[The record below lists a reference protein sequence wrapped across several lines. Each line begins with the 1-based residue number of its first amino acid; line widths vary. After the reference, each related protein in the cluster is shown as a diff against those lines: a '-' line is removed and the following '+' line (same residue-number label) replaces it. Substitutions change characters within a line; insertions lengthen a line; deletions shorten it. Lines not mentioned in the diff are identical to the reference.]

1 MNESYQS
8 LFQNYTDQRV
18 VDKSRQY
25 AKFTV
30 ASLLSVTED
39 QLSAEQAEVRRDY
52 QSVGSMLLN
61 NLSAKL
67 TELLFPATRRFVKLD
82 VSQETRTSAES
93 DGSINDLND
102 ALILLEEMLVKR
114 SRAEGGYAAL
124 ILAVKHLI
132 ATGQCCLRR
141 DTSSKSYIVYALDNF
156 VVRRDGRGLVLDA
169 IIREKVAYQSLPKDL
184 QAKLGQREATSSLYL
199 YTRIQYMPDRD
210 MYEVSQQVDSVVDYP
225 LGVAE
230 YPAKT
235 CPWMFPTWNLKAG
248 DHYARG
254 LVEEYSGDF
263 SRLSMLSESSALYLQ
278 EALRVLHL
286 TNAQGQIKDDMT
298 EAECGEFINTPQGT
312 TVTAYEAGDYHKS
325 AQALEEVN
333 AITLRLSRAFM
344 YSGTQRDSE
353 RTTAEEVRLVAR
365 ETEKTLGGPYS
376 NLASTLQIPLARVL
390 LSEIDAGLVPD
401 IVQNVLE
408 LEVIAGLDALGRSVD
423 AQQLLTALSDALNAV
438 AAVAQI
444 NQVTQ
449 NFLNPTAVIETI
461 FSANG
466 VNLTRYKTPEEVK
479 QQMQQGQQQV
489 QQGLEAQQALSTQ
502 LGGM

>member
-1 MNESYQS
+1 MNVSYQS
-8 LFQNYTDQRV
+8 LFQTYTDQRV
-18 VDKSRQY
+18 VDKSRQF

-61 NLSAKL
+61 NLAAKL

-82 VSQETRTSAES
+82 ASQEARSQAERA
-93 DGSINDLND
+93 GSETDLND
-102 ALILLEEMLVKR
+102 ALITLEEMLVKR
-114 SRAEGGYAAL
+114 SRAEGGYASL
-124 ILAVKHLI
+124 ILAVKHLV

-141 DTSSKSYIVYALDNF
+141 DTESKTYIVYALDNYA
-156 VVRRDGRGLVLDA
+156 VRRDGRGLVLDA

-184 QAKLGQREATSSLYL
+184 QAKLGKRENTASLYL
-199 YTRIQYMPDRD
+199 YTRIQYNSERNV
-210 MYEVSQQVDSVVDYP
+210 YEVSQQVDSVTDYP
-225 LGVAE
+225 LGIAE
-230 YPAKT
+230 YPVKT

-254 LVEEYSGDF
+254 LVEEYAGDF
-263 SRLSMLSESSALYLQ
+263 ARLSMLSESSALYMQ

-286 TNAQGQIKDDMT
+286 TNAQGQVRDELV
-298 EAECGEFINTPQGT
+298 EAECGEFISTPQGT
-312 TVTAYEAGDYHKS
+312 TLTAYEAGDYQKMS
-325 AQALEEVN
+325 QALEEIN
-333 AITLRLSRAFM
+333 SITLRLSRAFM

-390 LSEIDAGLVPD
+390 LSEIDGGLVPD
-401 IVQNVLE
+401 IVHNVLE

-423 AQQLLTALSDALNAV
+423 AQQLLQALSDALNAV

-444 NQVTQ
+444 NQVAQ

-466 VNLTRYKTPEEVK
+466 VNLTRFKTPEEVK

-489 QQGLEAQQALSTQ
+489 QQGLAAQQDLSSQ
-502 LGGM
+502 LGAM

>member
-1 MNESYQS
+1 MNISYQS

-18 VDKSRQY
+18 VDKSRQF

-30 ASLLSVTED
+30 ASLLAVTED

-61 NLSAKL
+61 NLAAKL

-82 VSQETRTSAES
+82 ASQEVRSKAEQ
-93 DGSINDLND
+93 DGSETDLND
-102 ALILLEEMLVKR
+102 ALITLEEMLVKR
-114 SRAEGGYAAL
+114 SRAEGGYASL
-124 ILAVKHLI
+124 ILAVKHLV

-141 DTSSKSYIVYALDNF
+141 DTDSKTYVVYALDNY

-169 IIREKVAYQSLPKDL
+169 IIRERVAYQSLPKDL
-184 QAKLGQREATSSLYL
+184 QAKLGKREDTASLYL
-199 YTRIQYMPDRD
+199 YTRIQYNSERNV
-210 MYEVSQQVDSVVDYP
+210 YEVSQQVDSVTDYP
-225 LGVAE
+225 LGIAE
-230 YPAKT
+230 YPVKT

-254 LVEEYSGDF
+254 LVEEYAGDF
-263 SRLSMLSESSALYLQ
+263 ARLSMLSESSALYMQ

-286 TNAQGQIKDDMT
+286 TNAQGQIKDELA

-312 TVTAYEAGDYHKS
+312 TVTAYEAGDYQKMS
-325 AQALEEVN
+325 QALEEIN
-333 AITLRLSRAFM
+333 SITLRLSRAFM

-390 LSEIDAGLVPD
+390 LSEIDGGLVPD
-401 IVQNVLE
+401 IVHNVLE

-423 AQQLLTALSDALNAV
+423 AQQLLQALSDALNAV

-444 NQVTQ
+444 NQVAQ
-449 NFLNPTAVIETI
+449 NYLNPTAVIETI

-489 QQGLEAQQALSTQ
+489 QQGLAAQQDLSSQ
-502 LGGM
+502 LGAM